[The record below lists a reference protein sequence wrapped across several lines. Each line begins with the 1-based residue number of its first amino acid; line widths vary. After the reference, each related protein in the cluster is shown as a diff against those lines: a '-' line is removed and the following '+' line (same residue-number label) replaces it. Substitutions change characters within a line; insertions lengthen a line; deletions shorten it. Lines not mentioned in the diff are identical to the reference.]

1 MVDRLPIRRF
11 ALMLLYALE
20 IQGTNPEKQEEFP
33 LKEYRNLTS
42 EEGNIRYYRALS
54 KALQHETRALRDLFR
69 TFTKRHESCSAVA
82 SRLPRSEKFV
92 RSMQQVQAH
101 IGLLS
106 GDIATLRTMTP
117 LPKKFTKTEE
127 LQPVCDTL
135 LMRCAQLDSSITDAL
150 LLSEG
155 ITDTEVAAYAGSLR
169 HIRRA
174 LAPCLQLAEPTQLEP
189 NSEHAN
195 LAHIY
200 EYNTHIRP
208 TAESLAHDIYSHR
221 AEWEV
226 LLKKLLRRYI
236 PTRMNVVDRC
246 ILYLSFYELKV
257 HHLEPGIVISQAN
270 SLANTYSGSRSAPF
284 VHGII
289 AAAIDLLRPSP
300 PPTDTDPSHG

>member
-20 IQGTNPEKQEEFP
+20 IQGVNPKEQGKFP
-33 LKEYRNLTS
+33 LEEYRKLTA
-42 EEGNIRYYRALS
+42 EEDNIRYYRALS
-54 KALQHETRALRDLFR
+54 KALQHETRALRDLFP
-69 TFTKRHESCSAVA
+69 TFVKRHESCCAAA
-82 SRLPRSEKFV
+82 SHLPRAERFV
-92 RSMQQVQAH
+92 RSVQQVQAH
-101 IGLLS
+101 IELLS

-127 LQPVCDTL
+127 LQPICDTL
-135 LMRCAQLDSSITDAL
+135 LARCAQLDRSITEAL

-155 ITDTEVAAYAGSLR
+155 IADTEIAAYAGILR

-174 LAPCLQLAEPTQLEP
+174 LAPCLQLAEPSKLEP

-195 LAHIY
+195 LAHIHK
-200 EYNTHIRP
+200 YNTYIRP
-208 TAESLAHDIYSHR
+208 TAEILARDIYSHR

-226 LLKKLLRRYI
+226 LLRKLLRRYI
-236 PTRMNVVDRC
+236 PARMNVVDRC

-270 SLANTYSGSRSAPF
+270 TLADAYSGSRSAPF
-284 VHGII
+284 VHGVI
-289 AAAIDLLRPSP
+289 AAAIDILRPPAP
-300 PPTDTDPSHG
+300 PPQS